1 MTDPQ
6 PMSTSSAGLLAL
18 AERCEAATGRQQR
31 ALLIASA
38 EAALIADGQ
47 DADTEDAMGWLD
59 RFEAFVE
66 AGAFLD
72 AAMTLVPEDRGPLRF
87 FSLEHDAHD
96 GARWI
101 ARFDSAG
108 DECGHGQ
115 TIYCEGNT
123 PALAL
128 CAAALR
134 ARASQEQQQ

>member
-1 MTDPQ
+1 
-6 PMSTSSAGLLAL
+6 
-18 AERCEAATGRQQR
+18 
-31 ALLIASA
+31 
-38 EAALIADGQ
+38 
-47 DADTEDAMGWLD
+47 
-59 RFEAFVE
+59 
-66 AGAFLD
+66 
-72 AAMTLVPEDRGPLRF
+72 MTLVPEDRGPLRF

-115 TIYCEGNT
+115 TIYGEGNT

-134 ARASQEQQQ
+134 ARASQEHQQ

>member
-6 PMSTSSAGLLAL
+6 PMSTSSAGLLAVIDELERATEPSRYLDNAIRL
-18 AERCEAATGRQQR
+18 ATNNGCAFGDDPRFT
-31 ALLIASA
+31 AS
-38 EAALIADGQ
+38 
-47 DADTEDAMGWLD
+47 
-59 RFEAFVE
+59 
-66 AGAFLD
+66 LD

-115 TIYCEGNT
+115 TIYGEGNT

-134 ARASQEQQQ
+134 ARAPQEQQQ